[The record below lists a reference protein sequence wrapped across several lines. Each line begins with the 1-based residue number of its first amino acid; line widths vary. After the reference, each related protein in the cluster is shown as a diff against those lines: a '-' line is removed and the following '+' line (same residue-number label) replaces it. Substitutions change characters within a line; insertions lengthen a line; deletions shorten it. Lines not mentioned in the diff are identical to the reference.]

1 MVPVMLAVR
10 CSCPQR
16 YERDQPAH
24 APYPVR
30 GDDELG
36 LVSLH
41 TGLDVRWVVGRVGR
55 GVMHIAHMRAAVG
68 LHLVCTAP
76 WGKLSAQNR
85 MAFADAGAQST
96 REDLLTII
104 AK

>member
-1 MVPVMLAVR
+1 MVPVMLAMR
-10 CSCPQR
+10 CSCPWR

-30 GDDELG
+30 GEDELG

-55 GVMHIAHMRAAVG
+55 GVVHIAHMRAAVG

-85 MAFADAGAQST
+85 MAFADAGAPST
-96 REDLLTII
+96 REALLTII